1 MMHSLLILFASLS
14 TLIVARPLL
23 QPETSSLDSAHIGIC
38 NSSGILTFDK
48 ETPPPE
54 SGVWGGGRPQDGVL
68 KSGPTQSLT
77 GIYHGPDFC
86 PFWINSGCVVCQDA
100 SFISININ
108 AIHLAVVT
116 VTGAVDLWRNTPY
129 YVGNAL
135 TPNPPTAAQQL
146 QRDYIRM
153 QVAEMKTL
161 HLFGRR
167 SQREALP

>member
-1 MMHSLLILFASLS
+1 MLLYIEH
-14 TLIVARPLL
+14 IVSRPLL

-38 NSSGILTFDK
+38 NSTGILTFDK
-48 ETPPPE
+48 ETPSPKIYL
-54 SGVWGGGRPQDGVL
+54 VGGTQPQDGVL

-77 GIYHGPDFC
+77 GIYHGRHFC
-86 PFWINSGCVVCQDA
+86 PFWIYSGCVVCQDA
-100 SFISININ
+100 SFISINTN

-116 VTGAVDLWRNTPY
+116 VTGPVDLWRNTPY
-129 YVGNAL
+129 YKGNAL
-135 TPNPPTAAQQL
+135 NPNPPTAAQQL
-146 QRDYIRM
+146 QGDYNRM